1 MKARPNLLS
10 YRESVPGLPGDERGA
25 VGVIVMALLVVIMG
39 FAAMVIDLGWLFV
52 VRGELQ
58 NAADAGALAGVVELV
73 NNGEVSA
80 QTMPVLIQ

>member
-1 MKARPNLLS
+1 
-10 YRESVPGLPGDERGA
+10 
-25 VGVIVMALLVVIMG
+25 MALLVVLIG
-39 FAAMVIDLGWLFV
+39 FAALVIDLGMLFV